1 MAHVPVTLQ
10 ILALVA
16 VIVAVSAGA
25 RRWRYAEPLVLTVV
39 GVGLSLIPRAFS
51 IRVTPDLVLTGL
63 LPPLLYA
70 AAIHTPLVQFRANRR
85 GIAVLAVGA
94 VAFTT
99 AAVGFATW
107 WMLPGAGL
115 AAAMA
120 LGAVVAPPDAV
131 AATAVGRRV
140 GMPRRIV
147 ALLESESLLNDAT
160 ALVALA
166 TALGAMTARVHA
178 TTVIW
183 DFVRAAGGGL
193 IIGFAAAGVLAVIRR
208 RLTAPILDTT
218 LSFAAPY
225 VAFLPAEEL
234 GASGVLAVVVT
245 GLLLGHRSI
254 SLQSAASRVAE
265 SINWKTVQF
274 VLENVVFLLIGLQVR
289 DLAVAVHRG
298 AVPWSVVVPVCLGVL
313 AAAIVARF
321 AYVFAIASTAR
332 LLRLSAWPWAECTII
347 SWAGMRGVVTLAAVF
362 AIPPDTPYR
371 ALFAFAA
378 FTVVAGTLLL
388 QGWTLPWLVRRFR
401 LPGPDPVEDA
411 LQLAGL
417 TSGATRA
424 GLDRLAEVQGPG
436 DPPEVIA
443 QLEERADRRV
453 NIAWERLGRS
463 QDELEPPA
471 AAYRRLRLDM
481 LAAERDWILAAR
493 QRGGYDHEVLH
504 TAMQAIDMEES
515 MLDRVEDA
523 TARLDQELTVPAG
536 QGGCEHLKDAP
547 RARPALTPNGCA
559 ECLRDGTRWVHLR
572 LCLTC
577 GHVGCCDSSP
587 GRHATAHFAETGHPV
602 IRSFE
607 PGEAWRWCYI
617 DDVLG

>member
-1 MAHVPVTLQ
+1 MRVHATLQ
-10 ILALVA
+10 ILALIA

-25 RRWRYAEPLVLTVV
+25 RRWRYAEPLLLMVV
-39 GVGLSLIPRAFS
+39 GVGLSFIPHAFT
-51 IRVTPDLVLTGL
+51 IRITPDLVLTGL

-70 AAIHTPLVQFRANRR
+70 AAIRTPLVQFRANRR
-85 GIAVLAVGA
+85 GIILLAVGA

-99 AAVGFATW
+99 AAVGLVTW
-107 WMLPGAGL
+107 WMLPAAGL

-147 ALLESESLLNDAT
+147 ALLESESLLNDAS
-160 ALVALA
+160 ALVALG
-166 TALGAMTARVHA
+166 TALAAMTSRVHA

-183 DFVRAAGGGL
+183 DFVKAAGGGL
-193 IIGFAAAGVLAVIRR
+193 IIGLLAATVLALIRR
-208 RLTAPILDTT
+208 RLTTAVLDTT

-234 GASGVLAVVVT
+234 GTSGVLAVVVT
-245 GLLLGHRSI
+245 GLLLGHRST
-254 SLQSAASRVAE
+254 SLQSATSRIAE
-265 SINWKTVQF
+265 SINWQTVQF
-274 VLENVVFLLIGLQVR
+274 VLENIVFLLIGLQVC
-289 DLAVAVHRG
+289 DLAVAVNAG
-298 AVPWSVVVPVCLGVL
+298 DLAWGVVIPICLGVL
-313 AAAIVARF
+313 AATIVARF
-321 AYVFAIASTAR
+321 VYVFGVAGG
-332 LLRLSAWPWAECTII
+332 LRLTRRDAWSWAECTVI

-362 AIPPDTPYR
+362 VIPPDTPYR

-388 QGWTLPWLVRRFR
+388 QGWTLPWLVGRFR

-424 GLDRLAEVQGPG
+424 GLERLAEVLGPD
-436 DPPEVIA
+436 DPPEVVA

-453 NIAWERLGRS
+453 NMAWERLGRS
-463 QDELEPPA
+463 QAEVEPPA

-481 LAAERDWILAAR
+481 LAAEREWVLAAR
-493 QRGGYDHEVLH
+493 GRGGYDHEVLH
-504 TAMQAIDMEES
+504 TAMRAIDMEES

-536 QGGCEHLKDAP
+536 RGGCAHLREAP
-547 RARPALTPNGCA
+547 RARPASTPDGCA

-572 LCLTC
+572 LCLSC

-587 GRHATAHFAETGHPV
+587 GRHATAHFEATSHPV
-602 IRSFE
+602 MRSFE
-607 PGEAWRWCYI
+607 PGEAWRWCYV
-617 DDVLG
+617 DEVLG